1 MAGFG
6 TKAIGRMDVYLPKN
20 PTYSDR
26 LLYLMAVNGWSQ
38 HDLALKSGVS
48 QASISNYLYKGR
60 IPKLDIAAKIS
71 VALGVSMEWMAGIE
85 RDTLET

>member
-6 TKAIGRMDVYLPKN
+6 TRMIGHMDVYLPKN
-20 PTYSDR
+20 PTFSDR

-38 HDLALKSGVS
+38 TDLAKKSGIA

-60 IPKLDIAAKIS
+60 IPKFDIAAKLC
-71 VALGVSMEWMAGIE
+71 VALGVSMEWMAGID
-85 RDTLET
+85 RDTLDT